1 MVLGGSGRTT
11 LSRAAASCL
20 SKRAIP
26 SAAYSVTPPI
36 RRCSVRAGM
45 NPLSRPTS
53 ASDTPASRADNAATC
68 TSLRRQFSSGAGSVD
83 YSSLI
88 AGPGTILHNDIM
100 ESAARKQIGVS
111 LKTLIDTGRG
121 DLLSGEM
128 GLNGQSS
135 LSTKQKMLIQVA
147 SFLHRELPIRLAHR
161 VRDLESVPDMLA
173 QKSVQ
178 QASSVREWY
187 VISYKEIRDF
197 PRPITVDQEVKFAEL
212 LKGIY
217 QRHAPVLLT
226 MARGVWE
233 LRESFSPLDA
243 KRRGTNNSNRFGDF
257 YDFKRTHTFLDGFY
271 MSRIGIR
278 ILIGHY
284 LALQEAGSDNWIGMV
299 CQETSPAAIAEAAIE
314 DAKFVCTR
322 QYGDAPD
329 VTLHGRLD
337 LTFSYVPSHLHY
349 IMLELIKNS
358 MRATVDFH
366 GLDEMDNNPIRVV
379 IADGEGN
386 EDVVIKVADEGGGIR
401 RSYMNRIWSYL
412 FTTADPAVQEGF
424 VNLGDVESDHAK
436 ESPLAGLGYGLPI
449 SRSYARYFGGDL
461 SIVSMEGYGTDAFVH
476 LSRLGHHSEPLP

>member
-1 MVLGGSGRTT
+1 
-11 LSRAAASCL
+11 
-20 SKRAIP
+20 
-26 SAAYSVTPPI
+26 
-36 RRCSVRAGM
+36 
-45 NPLSRPTS
+45 
-53 ASDTPASRADNAATC
+53 
-68 TSLRRQFSSGAGSVD
+68 
-83 YSSLI
+83 
-88 AGPGTILHNDIM
+88 
-100 ESAARKQIGVS
+100 
-111 LKTLIDTGRG
+111 
-121 DLLSGEM
+121 
-128 GLNGQSS
+128 
-135 LSTKQKMLIQVA
+135 MLIQVA

-178 QASSVREWY
+178 QVREWY
-187 VISYKEIRDF
+187 VISYEEIRKF
-197 PRPITVDQEVKFAEL
+197 PRPVTVDEEVRFAEL

-233 LRESFSPLDA
+233 LRESFGPKDA
-243 KRRGTNNSNRFGDF
+243 SRRGAKNRFGDF
-257 YDFKRTHTFLDGFY
+257 YDFERTHTFLDGFY

-284 LALQEAGSDNWIGMV
+284 LALQEAGSDSWIGMV

-401 RSYMNRIWSYL
+401 RSYMTRIWSYL

-424 VNLGDVESDHAK
+424 INLGEVESDHAK

>member
-1 MVLGGSGRTT
+1 MALSRSRHAT
-11 LSRAAASCL
+11 LSRAAVSCL
-20 SKRAIP
+20 SPRVAP
-26 SAAYSVTPPI
+26 TAAHIVTPQI
-36 RRCSVRAGM
+36 RCINGRAGV
-45 NPLSRPTS
+45 NPLLARPTS
-53 ASDTPASRADNAATC
+53 SYDRADYAATR
-68 TSLRRQFSSGAGSVD
+68 TVLRRQLSSGAGNVD
-83 YSSLI
+83 FSSLI

-128 GLNGQSS
+128 GLTGQNS

-178 QASSVREWY
+178 QASSEWY

-233 LRESFSPLDA
+233 LRESFSPKDP
-243 KRRGTNNSNRFGDF
+243 KRRGNSNRFGDF

-284 LALQEAGSDNWIGMV
+284 LALQEAGADNWIGMV
-299 CQETSPAAIAEAAIE
+299 CQQTSPAAIAEAAIE

-424 VNLGDVESDHAK
+424 VNLGEVESDHAK

>member
-1 MVLGGSGRTT
+1 M
-11 LSRAAASCL
+11 
-20 SKRAIP
+20 
-26 SAAYSVTPPI
+26 
-36 RRCSVRAGM
+36 
-45 NPLSRPTS
+45 
-53 ASDTPASRADNAATC
+53 
-68 TSLRRQFSSGAGSVD
+68 
-83 YSSLI
+83 
-88 AGPGTILHNDIM
+88 AGPGTALHNDIM
-100 ESAARKQIGVS
+100 QSAARKQTGVS

-128 GLNGQSS
+128 GLNGQGD

-178 QASSVREWY
+178 QVREWY
-187 VISYKEIRDF
+187 VISYEEIRRF
-197 PRPITVDQEVKFAEL
+197 PRPVTVDQEVRFAEL

-233 LRESFSPLDA
+233 LRESFGPKDA
-243 KRRGTNNSNRFGDF
+243 NRRSKNRFGDF
-257 YDFKRTHTFLDGFY
+257 YDFERTHTFLDGFY

-284 LALQEAGSDNWIGMV
+284 LALQEAGSENWIGMV
-299 CQETSPAAIAEAAIE
+299 CQQTSPAAIAEAAIE

-424 VNLGDVESDHAK
+424 INLGEVESDHAK

>member
-1 MVLGGSGRTT
+1 MALACSRRAT
-11 LSRAAASCL
+11 LSRAAASL
-20 SKRAIP
+20 LGTREA
-26 SAAYSVTPPI
+26 SATACSVAPRLRSGRSTSTPGVTPLT
-36 RRCSVRAGM
+36 RKGSDAG
-45 NPLSRPTS
+45 TT
-53 ASDTPASRADNAATC
+53 ANAAWVSSFATYNV
-68 TSLRRQFSSGAGSVD
+68 SRRHLSSGGGDVD
-83 YSSLI
+83 YSSLM
-88 AGPGTILHNDIM
+88 AGPGTALHDDIM
-100 ESAARKQIGVS
+100 ESAARKQTGVS

-128 GLNGQSS
+128 GLTGQDS

-173 QKSVQ
+173 QKSV
-178 QASSVREWY
+178 REWY
-187 VISYKEIRDF
+187 VISYEEIRKF
-197 PRPITVDQEVKFAEL
+197 PRPVTVDEEVRFAEL

-233 LRESFSPLDA
+233 LRESFGPKDA
-243 KRRGTNNSNRFGDF
+243 SGRGAKNRFGAF
-257 YDFKRTHTFLDGFY
+257 YDFERTHTFLDGFY

-284 LALQEAGSDNWIGMV
+284 LALQEAGSDSWIGMV

-401 RSYMNRIWSYL
+401 RSYMTRIWSYL

-424 VNLGDVESDHAK
+424 INLGEVESDHAK

>member
-1 MVLGGSGRTT
+1 MALACGGRAT
-11 LSRAAASCL
+11 LSRAAASL
-20 SKRAIP
+20 LGTRAA
-26 SAAYSVTPPI
+26 SATACSVAPRLRSGRSTSSPGVTPLT
-36 RRCSVRAGM
+36 RKGSDAG
-45 NPLSRPTS
+45 T
-53 ASDTPASRADNAATC
+53 ANAAWVSNVATC
-68 TSLRRQFSSGAGSVD
+68 NVSRRQLSSRGGDVD
-83 YSSLI
+83 YSSLM
-88 AGPGTILHNDIM
+88 AGPGTALHDDIM
-100 ESAARKQIGVS
+100 ESAARKQTGVS

-128 GLNGQSS
+128 GLTGQDS

-178 QASSVREWY
+178 QVREWY
-187 VISYKEIRDF
+187 VISYEEIRKF
-197 PRPITVDQEVKFAEL
+197 PRPVTVDEEVRFAEL

-233 LRESFSPLDA
+233 LRESFGPKDA
-243 KRRGTNNSNRFGDF
+243 SRRGAKNRFGDF
-257 YDFKRTHTFLDGFY
+257 YDFERTHTFLDGFY

-284 LALQEAGSDNWIGMV
+284 LALQEAGADSWIGMV

-401 RSYMNRIWSYL
+401 RSYMTRIWSYL

-424 VNLGDVESDHAK
+424 INLGEVESDHAK